1 MNISSEVNPAGSE
14 LERNIIDFKDL
25 SSKIF
30 CIAQK
35 AMRKATARTGL
46 LFYYLSKLIN
56 KNNILADRKKFL
68 YYVAVRHNDG

>member
-14 LERNIIDFKDL
+14 LERNIIDFEDV

-35 AMRKATARTGL
+35 TMMKVTARIDL

-56 KNNILADRKKFL
+56 KNNILADKKKFL
-68 YYVAVRHNDG
+68 YYVAVRHNGG